1 MEKEIRDM
9 NVKEL
14 KALAKERGIKR
25 YYWLRKAQLI
35 ESLETETPPTE
46 APETEIMEAPENEI
60 MEAPENEI
68 MEAPENEIMEA
79 PENEIMEAPETE
91 IMEAPETE
99 IMEAPETE
107 IMEAPETEIMEAPE
121 TEIMEAPETEIM
133 EAPETEIMEA
143 PETEI
148 MEAPETE
155 IMDEPVPEIMDEPV
169 PEIKKPVLSPDKM
182 ENISRVSSLVGLAK
196 KQADLVQ
203 KAINK
208 FADWLINYIPEPIR
222 RTVNT
227 RVEKLKKEIKEI
239 LENKKKLSRQ
249 EVNTTG
255 ESSTAQEVFT
265 NKTEIKL
272 VENGGRVK
280 VYKTTGNLNFDLTDK
295 IMEKITPIIETRTK
309 VIHAFSCVIYRGQGE
324 IIEYSKTFKAPPG
337 TFSSLDDIKEYIR
350 QCEQKRLDLE
360 DAETW
365 SKAYLPA
372 TATYNSKG
380 VYEGRVRFTS
390 VSTKIILSN
399 EPLLG
404 CGPLPKWLADKKCV
418 YAIDKIDDN
427 LCFWRCLVIHQ
438 RIMKGEKRP
447 EEKTNRD
454 ALKLARDFYKRPN
467 LKRENVCPTRLVDF
481 ENIAKQFKVNI
492 RLFEPKR
499 NDDKTAWRL
508 VFGKNQFKKNLPCV
522 DIGLFVYEDHD
533 EKQAEKDNR
542 YLRQGH
548 CFFIKDIELL
558 TKTWECV
565 GCRQRFNRHDNYNR
579 HVTGGTCGGGKT
591 KLICPGE
598 KFERIM
604 NSTEKV
610 FYGGNKKFSYA
621 ACQWIEKQSELI
633 GRHIHHALCG
643 HGGEYYVYLYA
654 GKEKDSRAREIPVD
668 GYEPKSNTIF
678 QYHGCKW
685 HGCPC
690 QKRKERNSLEEELI
704 AEERSADQRYAKTIE
719 LEKKMKEQG
728 FKIVSVWEC
737 EKPELKKKRFCKKF
751 RPYPYFIVYDF
762 EAICQKINEKQTDEL
777 TITAKHIPVSV
788 AINDNLTK
796 KPSFIVEEDPKE
808 LIKKFVVEL
817 IKRAS
822 EIEETVCLS
831 NSVLG
836 VYKKFNEDDKGEQ
849 YGGYLINEARVKL
862 SKETAKSY
870 VNWVKQVPVFGFN
883 SGRYDINMIK
893 EYFVENLTSLSDVN
907 VAKKESSYMFLST
920 PNFKFLDIKNFLAP
934 GLSYDAWCRAYGC
947 ELQKLAFPYEWFDSF
962 EKLNHIGPVK
972 YEEFYS
978 SLKGGITI
986 SQEEYQNFCDEFHK
1000 RGCVTMKDWLKEY
1013 NLADVEPFIEAL
1025 EKTRE
1030 QYYPDEI
1037 DLLKDA
1043 VSIPGISMTYV
1054 LNKALKMKKKSDPDL
1069 FAPGDPCKCK
1079 CKNDCKK
1086 VGCEKCK
1093 EIRDNCKIC
1102 TKNEAYEMLT
1112 TGMIGGPSIVFCRH
1126 AEAGVSKIRSHI
1138 YSRSDSK
1145 AGAKLSEDAKT
1156 CRSVLG
1162 LDANSLYLFCSGQ
1175 EMPCGKEKVFKCN
1188 PDEQDEIIQNVL
1200 NDGLFGFFEV
1210 DIEVPEQK
1218 RKRFSEFCPLFVI
1231 SEVSEDQIPQHMKDY
1246 KINTGRKMIKNNKK
1260 LLGVMKAEKIL
1271 LYSPLLKWYLNHGLQ
1286 VTKIHRYISYTS
1298 GRPFKWFPEEVSSAR
1313 RAADLDKNKKQLGDT
1328 AKLKG
1333 NSFYGKMIENLEK
1346 HISTKFTTDEKLID
1360 KIFRSPF
1367 FEDLEEINAGVF
1379 EVRQRKRQVTITRP
1393 YQCGIAV
1400 YQLAKLRMLEFY
1412 YDFLDKFCDRRDF
1425 ELIQMDTD
1433 SFYMALSANDFD
1445 DIIKP
1450 EMKEL
1455 YKEEKKN
1462 WLVTDEYSKRVP
1474 GLFKPEF
1481 QEKRMIALTSKCYYA
1496 DSGGDEGI
1504 KKFSCKGV
1512 SRRQNEMNW
1521 ERYRKALSGSL
1532 DKARN
1537 IGFRKRYNHIVT
1549 YEQSK
1554 LGLSAYYDKRIV
1566 HEDGIHT
1573 SCL

>member
-25 YYWLRKAQLI
+25 YYWLRKAQLL
-35 ESLETETPPTE
+35 ESLETETPPT
-46 APETEIMEAPENEI
+46 
-60 MEAPENEI
+60 
-68 MEAPENEIMEA
+68 EAPENEIMEA

-107 IMEAPETEIMEAPE
+107 IMEAPETEIMEAP
-121 TEIMEAPETEIM
+121 
-133 EAPETEIMEA
+133 
-143 PETEI
+143 
-148 MEAPETE
+148 
-155 IMDEPVPEIMDEPV
+155 V
-169 PEIKKPVLSPDKM
+169 PEIKKPVLLPTKM
-182 ENISRVSSLVGLAK
+182 ENISTVSSLVGLAK

-208 FADWLINYIPEPIR
+208 FADWLINYIPAPIR

-227 RVEKLKKEIKEI
+227 RVEKLKKQIKEI

-309 VIHAFSCVIYRGQGE
+309 VINAFSCVIYRGQGE

-337 TFSSLDDIKEYIR
+337 TFSSLADIKEYIR

-372 TATYNSKG
+372 TATYASKG

-427 LCFWRCLVIHQ
+427 LCLWRCLVIHQ
-438 RIMKGEKRP
+438 RIMKGKKRP
-447 EEKTNRD
+447 EEDTNRE
-454 ALKLARDFYKRPN
+454 ALKLARDFYRIPN
-467 LKRENVCPTRLVDF
+467 LKREDVKPTRLVDF

-499 NDDKTAWRL
+499 NEDKTEWRL

-533 EKQAEKDNR
+533 EDEDEKDNR
-542 YLRQGH
+542 YSRQGH

-621 ACQWIEKQSELI
+621 ACQWIEKQSELT

-654 GKEKDSRAREIPVD
+654 GKEKNSHAREIPVD

-690 QKRKERNSLEEELI
+690 QKRKERNSLEEE
-704 AEERSADQRYAKTIE
+704 RSAEQRYAKTIE

-777 TITAKHIPVSV
+777 EITAKHIPVSV

-796 KPSFIVEEDPKE
+796 KPSFIVEEDPKK

-817 IKRAS
+817 LKRARQ
-822 EIEETVCLS
+822 IEETVWLS
-831 NSVLG
+831 NPVLG
-836 VYKKFNEDDKGEQ
+836 VYKKFNEDDQGEQ

-907 VAKKESSYMFLST
+907 VAKKENSYMFLST
-920 PNFKFLDIKNFLAP
+920 PNFKFLDIKSYLAP

-947 ELQKLAFPYEWFDSF
+947 ELQKLSFPYEWFDSF
-962 EKLNHIGPVK
+962 KKLNHIGPVK

-1054 LNKALKMKKKSDPDL
+1054 LNKALKRKKYSEPDL
-1069 FAPGDPCKCK
+1069 FAPGEPCKCE
-1079 CKNDCKK
+1079 CSSDDCQKK
-1086 VGCEKCK
+1086 GCEKCK
-1093 EIRDNCKIC
+1093 EIRDNCEIC

-1112 TGMIGGPSIVFCRH
+1112 KGMIGGPSIVFCRH

-1138 YSRSDSK
+1138 YRE
-1145 AGAKLSEDAKT
+1145 EDAKT
-1156 CRSVLG
+1156 CRSVQG

-1175 EMPCGKEKVFKCN
+1175 EMPCGKEKVFHCDPAEKN
-1188 PDEQDEIIQNVL
+1188 EIIKNVL
-1200 NDGLFGFFEV
+1200 NDKLFGFFEV

-1231 SEVSEDQIPQHMKDY
+1231 SEVPEDQIPQHMKDY

-1260 LLGVMKAEKIL
+1260 LLGVMKTEKIL
-1271 LYSPLLKWYLNHGLQ
+1271 IYSPLLKWYLNHGLQ

-1313 RAADLDKNKKQLGDT
+1313 READNDKNKKQLGDT

-1360 KIFRSPF
+1360 EIFRSPF
-1367 FEDLEEINAGVF
+1367 FEDLEEINEGVF
-1379 EVRQRKRQVTITRP
+1379 EVRQRKRKVTITRP

-1445 DIIKP
+1445 EIIKP

-1474 GLFKPEF
+1474 GLFKAEF
-1481 QEKRMIALTSKCYYA
+1481 QGKRMIALTSKCYFA
-1496 DSGGDEGI
+1496 DSGKDEGV

-1512 SRRQNEMNW
+1512 SRRQNKMNW
-1521 ERYRKALSGSL
+1521 ERYKNALFGSL

-1537 IGFRKRYNHIVT
+1537 IGFRKRDNHIVT

>member
-46 APETEIMEAPENEI
+46 APETEIMD
-60 MEAPENEI
+60 
-68 MEAPENEIMEA
+68 
-79 PENEIMEAPETE
+79 APETE
-91 IMEAPETE
+91 IMDAPETE
-99 IMEAPETE
+99 IMD
-107 IMEAPETEIMEAPE
+107 
-121 TEIMEAPETEIM
+121 
-133 EAPETEIMEA
+133 A

-155 IMDEPVPEIMDEPV
+155 IMDEPVPEI
-169 PEIKKPVLSPDKM
+169 KKTVLSPTKM

-196 KQADLVQ
+196 KQADLVK

-208 FADWLINYIPEPIR
+208 FVDWLINYIPEPIR

-239 LENKKKLSRQ
+239 LENKKKLSQQ

-255 ESSTAQEVFT
+255 ESSTTQEVFT

-418 YAIDKIDDN
+418 YAIDKIADN

-467 LKRENVCPTRLVDF
+467 LKRENVWPTRLVDF
-481 ENIAKQFKVNI
+481 ENITKQFKVNI
-492 RLFEPKR
+492 RLFEPRR
-499 NDDKTAWRL
+499 NEDETAWRL

-542 YLRQGH
+542 YSRQGH

-558 TKTWECV
+558 TRTWECV
-565 GCRQRFNRHDNYNR
+565 GCGQRFNRHDNYNR

-598 KFERIM
+598 KFEQIM

-668 GYEPKSNTIF
+668 GYEPESNTIF

-685 HGCPC
+685 HQCPC
-690 QKRKERNSLEEELI
+690 RKERNSLEEELI
-704 AEERSADQRYAKTIE
+704 AEQRYAKTIE

-808 LIKKFVVEL
+808 LNKKFVVEL
-817 IKRAS
+817 LKRAS
-822 EIEETVCLS
+822 EIEETVWLS
-831 NSVLG
+831 NPVLG

-893 EYFVENLTSLSDVN
+893 EYFVKNLTSLSDVN
-907 VAKKESSYMFLST
+907 VAKKENSYMFLST

-986 SQEEYQNFCDEFHK
+986 SQEGYQNFCDEFHK

-1093 EIRDNCKIC
+1093 EIRNNCKISQ
-1102 TKNEAYEMLT
+1102 KMRR
-1112 TGMIGGPSIVFCRH
+1112 M
-1126 AEAGVSKIRSHI
+1126 
-1138 YSRSDSK
+1138 
-1145 AGAKLSEDAKT
+1145 
-1156 CRSVLG
+1156 
-1162 LDANSLYLFCSGQ
+1162 
-1175 EMPCGKEKVFKCN
+1175 KC
-1188 PDEQDEIIQNVL
+1188 
-1200 NDGLFGFFEV
+1200 
-1210 DIEVPEQK
+1210 
-1218 RKRFSEFCPLFVI
+1218 
-1231 SEVSEDQIPQHMKDY
+1231 
-1246 KINTGRKMIKNNKK
+1246 
-1260 LLGVMKAEKIL
+1260 
-1271 LYSPLLKWYLNHGLQ
+1271 
-1286 VTKIHRYISYTS
+1286 
-1298 GRPFKWFPEEVSSAR
+1298 
-1313 RAADLDKNKKQLGDT
+1313 
-1328 AKLKG
+1328 
-1333 NSFYGKMIENLEK
+1333 
-1346 HISTKFTTDEKLID
+1346 
-1360 KIFRSPF
+1360 
-1367 FEDLEEINAGVF
+1367 
-1379 EVRQRKRQVTITRP
+1379 
-1393 YQCGIAV
+1393 
-1400 YQLAKLRMLEFY
+1400 
-1412 YDFLDKFCDRRDF
+1412 
-1425 ELIQMDTD
+1425 
-1433 SFYMALSANDFD
+1433 
-1445 DIIKP
+1445 
-1450 EMKEL
+1450 
-1455 YKEEKKN
+1455 
-1462 WLVTDEYSKRVP
+1462 
-1474 GLFKPEF
+1474 
-1481 QEKRMIALTSKCYYA
+1481 
-1496 DSGGDEGI
+1496 
-1504 KKFSCKGV
+1504 
-1512 SRRQNEMNW
+1512 
-1521 ERYRKALSGSL
+1521 
-1532 DKARN
+1532 
-1537 IGFRKRYNHIVT
+1537 
-1549 YEQSK
+1549 
-1554 LGLSAYYDKRIV
+1554 
-1566 HEDGIHT
+1566 
-1573 SCL
+1573 

>member
-46 APETEIMEAPENEI
+46 APENEI

-79 PENEIMEAPETE
+79 PENEIMEASETE

-107 IMEAPETEIMEAPE
+107 IMDET
-121 TEIMEAPETEIM
+121 
-133 EAPETEIMEA
+133 ETEIMEA

-155 IMDEPVPEIMDEPV
+155 IMDEPETEIMDEPVPEIMDEPV
-169 PEIKKPVLSPDKM
+169 PEIKKAVLSPTKM

-404 CGPLPKWLADKKCV
+404 CGPLPKWLVDKKCV

-467 LKRENVCPTRLVDF
+467 LKRGDVKPTRLVDF

-499 NDDKTAWRL
+499 NEDKTAWRL

-668 GYEPKSNTIF
+668 GYEPESNTIF

-704 AEERSADQRYAKTIE
+704 AEELIAEQRYAKTIE

-777 TITAKHIPVSV
+777 EITAKHISVSV
-788 AINDNLTK
+788 AINDNLMK
-796 KPSFIVEEDPKE
+796 KPSFIVEEDPKK
-808 LIKKFVVEL
+808 LNKKFVVEL
-817 IKRAS
+817 LKRAS
-822 EIEETVCLS
+822 EIEETVWLS
-831 NSVLG
+831 NPVLG

-849 YGGYLINEARVKL
+849 YGGYLINEAGVKL

-893 EYFVENLTSLSDVN
+893 EYFVKNLTSLSDVN
-907 VAKKESSYMFLST
+907 VAKKENSYMFLST

-1138 YSRSDSK
+1138 YRE
-1145 AGAKLSEDAKT
+1145 EDAKT

-1188 PDEQDEIIQNVL
+1188 TEAKPEQRPKGRSKALSSAEQDEIIQNVL
-1200 NDGLFGFFEV
+1200 NDKLFGFFEV

-1231 SEVSEDQIPQHMKDY
+1231 SEVPEDQIPQYMKDY

-1313 RAADLDKNKKQLGDT
+1313 RDADNDKNKKQLGDT

-1400 YQLAKLRMLEFY
+1400 YQLSKLRMLEFY

-1445 DIIKP
+1445 EIIKP

-1462 WLVTDEYSKRVP
+1462 WLVTNEYSKRVP
-1474 GLFKPEF
+1474 GLFKAEF
-1481 QEKRMIALTSKCYYA
+1481 QGKRMIALTSKCYFA
-1496 DSGGDEGI
+1496 DSGGEGI

-1512 SRRQNEMNW
+1512 SRRQNKMNW
-1521 ERYRKALSGSL
+1521 ERYKNALFGSL

-1537 IGFRKRYNHIVT
+1537 IRFRKRDNHIVT

>member
-1 MEKEIRDM
+1 MEKEIRNM

-14 KALAKERGIKR
+14 KVLAKERGIKR

-46 APETEIMEAPENEI
+46 APETEIMEAPETEIMEAPETEI

-68 MEAPENEIMEA
+68 MEAPEN
-79 PENEIMEAPETE
+79 
-91 IMEAPETE
+91 
-99 IMEAPETE
+99 
-107 IMEAPETEIMEAPE
+107 
-121 TEIMEAPETEIM
+121 
-133 EAPETEIMEA
+133 EIMEA

-169 PEIKKPVLSPDKM
+169 PEIKKAVLSPTKM

-222 RTVNT
+222 RTVNM
-227 RVEKLKKEIKEI
+227 RVEKLKKQIKEI

-309 VIHAFSCVIYRGQGE
+309 VIQAFSCVIYRGQGE

-447 EEKTNRD
+447 EKKTNRD

-467 LKRENVCPTRLVDF
+467 LKRENVKPTRLVDF

-492 RLFEPKR
+492 RLFEPR
-499 NDDKTAWRL
+499 ENEDKTAWRL

-542 YLRQGH
+542 YSRQGH

-643 HGGEYYVYLYA
+643 HGGEYYVHLYA
-654 GKEKDSRAREIPVD
+654 GKEKNSHAREIPVD
-668 GYEPKSNTIF
+668 GYEPESNTIF

-690 QKRKERNSLEEELI
+690 RKEGNSLEEERI
-704 AEERSADQRYAKTIE
+704 AEERSAEQRYAKTIE

-777 TITAKHIPVSV
+777 EKTAKHIPVSV

-808 LIKKFVVEL
+808 LNKKFVVEL
-817 IKRAS
+817 LKRAR
-822 EIEETVCLS
+822 EIKEKVGS
-831 NSVLG
+831 ANYVLG
-836 VYKKFNEDDKGEQ
+836 VRRKMNEDDKGDQ
-849 YGGYLINEARVKL
+849 YGGYLINEERVKL
-862 SKETAKSY
+862 AKETAKSY

-907 VAKKESSYMFLST
+907 VAKKENSYMFLST

-978 SLKGGITI
+978 SLKGSITI

-1013 NLADVEPFIEAL
+1013 NLADVEPFLEAL

-1054 LNKALKMKKKSDPDL
+1054 LNKALKIKKKSDPDL

-1079 CKNDCKK
+1079 CKNDCQKK
-1086 VGCEKCK
+1086 GCEKCK
-1093 EIRDNCKIC
+1093 EIRDNCEIC

-1138 YSRSDSK
+1138 YSE
-1145 AGAKLSEDAKT
+1145 ADAKT

-1188 PDEQDEIIQNVL
+1188 PAEQDEIIQNVL
-1200 NDGLFGFFEV
+1200 NDKLFGFFEV

-1231 SEVSEDQIPQHMKDY
+1231 SEVPEDQIPQHMKDY

-1313 RAADLDKNKKQLGDT
+1313 RDADNDKNKKQLGDT

-1379 EVRQRKRQVTITRP
+1379 EVRQRKKQVTITRP

-1474 GLFKPEF
+1474 GLFKAEF
-1481 QEKRMIALTSKCYYA
+1481 QGKRMIALTSKCYFA
-1496 DSGGDEGI
+1496 DSGGEGV

-1512 SRRQNEMNW
+1512 SRRQNKMNW
-1521 ERYRKALSGSL
+1521 ERYKNALFGSL

-1537 IGFRKRYNHIVT
+1537 IGFRKRDNHIVT

>member
-1 MEKEIRDM
+1 
-9 NVKEL
+9 
-14 KALAKERGIKR
+14 
-25 YYWLRKAQLI
+25 
-35 ESLETETPPTE
+35 
-46 APETEIMEAPENEI
+46 
-60 MEAPENEI
+60 
-68 MEAPENEIMEA
+68 
-79 PENEIMEAPETE
+79 
-91 IMEAPETE
+91 
-99 IMEAPETE
+99 
-107 IMEAPETEIMEAPE
+107 
-121 TEIMEAPETEIM
+121 
-133 EAPETEIMEA
+133 
-143 PETEI
+143 
-148 MEAPETE
+148 
-155 IMDEPVPEIMDEPV
+155 
-169 PEIKKPVLSPDKM
+169 M
-182 ENISRVSSLVGLAK
+182 ENIISYFKKQVDSAK
-196 KQADLVQ
+196 KAISKYAGQVINLV
-203 KAINK
+203 
-208 FADWLINYIPEPIR
+208 PEPIR

-227 RVEKLKKEIKEI
+227 FTGNLMTKINGI
-239 LENKKKLSRQ
+239 FENKKKLPPNAVEESSPQQ
-249 EVNTTG
+249 ELVTNKTEIKSTPNETG

-324 IIEYSKTFKAPPG
+324 IIEYSKTFKAPSG
-337 TFSSLDDIKEYIR
+337 TFSSLAEIKEYIR

-372 TATYNSKG
+372 TATYASKG

-404 CGPLPKWLADKKCV
+404 CGPLPKWLADKKCI
-418 YAIDKIDDN
+418 YAIDKINDN
-427 LCFWRCLVIHQ
+427 LCFWRCLAIHQ
-438 RIMKGEKRP
+438 RIMKGKKRP
-447 EEKTNRD
+447 EEDTNRE
-454 ALKLARDFYKRPN
+454 ALKLARDFYRKPN
-467 LKRENVCPTRLVDF
+467 LKREDVKPTRLVDF

-492 RLFEPKR
+492 RLFELAKGS
-499 NDDKTAWRL
+499 KTVWKL

-522 DIGLFVYEDHD
+522 DIGLFVYGDYDEDED
-533 EKQAEKDNR
+533 EEDKRDS
-542 YLRQGH
+542 RQGH

-558 TKTWECV
+558 AKLWECG
-565 GCRQRFNRHDNYNR
+565 GCGQRFNDHRNYNR

-591 KLICPGE
+591 KLICPGT
-598 KFERIM
+598 KFRRIM
-604 NSTEKV
+604 NSSEKV
-610 FYGGNKKFSYA
+610 FYGENTNFSYA

-633 GRHIHHALCG
+633 GKHIHHALCG
-643 HGGEYYVYLYA
+643 HGGEFSVKIG
-654 GKEKDSRAREIPVD
+654 GKKIFVD
-668 GYEPKSNTIF
+668 GYEPKTRTIF

-690 QKRKERNSLEEELI
+690 QKSGSSEQSSKERNSLDEKKY
-704 AEERSADQRYAKTIE
+704 SKTIE
-719 LEKKMKEQG
+719 LQEKMKEQG
-728 FKIVSVWEC
+728 FKLFSVWEC
-737 EKPELKKKRFCKKF
+737 EKPELKKMELEKEF

-762 EAICQKINEKQTDEL
+762 EALHKKMDESQTEEL
-777 TITAKHIPVSV
+777 VITSRHVPVSV
-788 AINDNLTK
+788 AINDNLTNE
-796 KPSFIVEEDPKE
+796 PVFIVDQDPGNLINSFMEELKKRQIKIAQMVECLYPQPESDDGKEKKEDP
-808 LIKKFVVEL
+808 IW
-817 IKRAS
+817 R
-822 EIEETVCLS
+822 
-831 NSVLG
+831 
-836 VYKKFNEDDKGEQ
+836 
-849 YGGYLINEARVKL
+849 
-862 SKETAKSY
+862 
-870 VNWVKQVPVFGFN
+870 NWVNQVPVFGFN

-893 EYFVENLTSLSDVN
+893 EYFVKNLAIISDVN
-907 VAKKESSYMFLST
+907 VAKKENSYMFLST
-920 PNFKFLDIKNFLAP
+920 SNFKFLDIKNYLAP

-962 EKLNHIGPVK
+962 EKLNHKGPVK

-986 SQEEYQNFCDEFHK
+986 SQEEYQNFCDEFSK

-1013 NLADVEPFIEAL
+1013 NLADVTPFIEAL

-1043 VSIPGISMTYV
+1043 VSIPGISMMYV
-1054 LNKALKMKKKSDPDL
+1054 LNEALKRKKYSEPDL
-1069 FAPGDPCKCK
+1069 FAPGEPCKCE
-1079 CKNDCKK
+1079 CSSDDCGKTE
-1086 VGCEKCK
+1086 GCEKCK

-1102 TKNEAYEMLT
+1102 TKNEAYEMLK
-1112 TGMIGGPSIVFCRH
+1112 TGMIGGPSIVFCRY

-1138 YSRSDSK
+1138 YSEK
-1145 AGAKLSEDAKT
+1145 AKT
-1156 CRSVLG
+1156 CRSVHG
-1162 LDANSLYLFCSGQ
+1162 LDSNSLYLFCSGQ

-1188 PDEQDEIIQNVL
+1188 PGEKNEIIQNVL
-1200 NDGLFGFFEV
+1200 NDKLFGFFEV

-1231 SEVSEDQIPQHMKDY
+1231 SEVPEDQIPQHMKDY

-1260 LLGVMKAEKIL
+1260 LLGVMKTEKIL

-1313 RAADLDKNKKQLGDT
+1313 RAADQDKNKRQLGDT

-1346 HISTKFTTDEKLID
+1346 HMNTKFTTNEKLID
-1360 KIFRSPF
+1360 NIFRSPF
-1367 FEDLEEINAGVF
+1367 FEDLEEINEGVF
-1379 EVRQRKRQVTITRP
+1379 EVRQRKKQVTITRP

-1445 DIIKP
+1445 EIIKP

-1474 GLFKPEF
+1474 GLFKAEF
-1481 QEKRMIALTSKCYYA
+1481 QGKRMIALTSKCYFA
-1496 DSGGDEGI
+1496 DNGKDEGV

-1512 SRRQNEMNW
+1512 SRRQNKMNW
-1521 ERYRKALSGSL
+1521 ERYKNALFGSL

-1537 IGFRKRYNHIVT
+1537 IGFRKRDNHIVT

>member
-1 MEKEIRDM
+1 
-9 NVKEL
+9 
-14 KALAKERGIKR
+14 
-25 YYWLRKAQLI
+25 
-35 ESLETETPPTE
+35 
-46 APETEIMEAPENEI
+46 
-60 MEAPENEI
+60 
-68 MEAPENEIMEA
+68 
-79 PENEIMEAPETE
+79 
-91 IMEAPETE
+91 
-99 IMEAPETE
+99 
-107 IMEAPETEIMEAPE
+107 
-121 TEIMEAPETEIM
+121 
-133 EAPETEIMEA
+133 
-143 PETEI
+143 
-148 MEAPETE
+148 
-155 IMDEPVPEIMDEPV
+155 
-169 PEIKKPVLSPDKM
+169 M
-182 ENISRVSSLVGLAK
+182 ENIISSLARFTK
-196 KQADLVQ
+196 KQVDSVK
-203 KAINK
+203 KAITQY
-208 FADWLINYIPEPIR
+208 AGQVINLVPEPIR

-227 RVEKLKKEIKEI
+227 FTGNLMTKINGI
-239 LENKKKLSRQ
+239 FENKKKLPSNAVEESSPQQ
-249 EVNTTG
+249 EVVTNKTEIKSTPNETG
-255 ESSTAQEVFT
+255 ESSTTQEVFT

-272 VENGGRVK
+272 DENGGRVK

-324 IIEYSKTFKAPPG
+324 IIEYSKTFKSPPG
-337 TFSSLDDIKEYIR
+337 TFSSLADIKEYIR

-372 TATYNSKG
+372 TATYASKG

-427 LCFWRCLVIHQ
+427 LCFWRCLAIHQ
-438 RIMKGEKRP
+438 RIMKGVERP
-447 EEKTNRD
+447 EKKKQIETLLSWQEIFTKDRILRRGD
-454 ALKLARDFYKRPN
+454 VK
-467 LKRENVCPTRLVDF
+467 PTRLVDF

-499 NDDKTAWRL
+499 NEDKTAWRL

-542 YLRQGH
+542 YSRQGH

-579 HVTGGTCGGGKT
+579 HVTGGTCGGRKT

-690 QKRKERNSLEEELI
+690 QKRKERNSLEEALS
-704 AEERSADQRYAKTIE
+704 AEQRYAKTIE

-728 FKIVSVWEC
+728 FKIISVWEC

-777 TITAKHIPVSV
+777 EITAKHIPVSV

-808 LIKKFVVEL
+808 LNKKFVVEL
-817 IKRAS
+817 LKRARQ
-822 EIEETVCLS
+822 IEETVWLS
-831 NSVLG
+831 NPVLG
-836 VYKKFNEDDKGEQ
+836 VRRKMNEDDQGDQ

-907 VAKKESSYMFLST
+907 VAKKENSYMFLST

-962 EKLNHIGPVK
+962 EKLNQIGPVK

-1054 LNKALKMKKKSDPDL
+1054 LNKALKIKKKSDPDI

-1079 CKNDCKK
+1079 CSSDDCRKTE
-1086 VGCEKCK
+1086 GCEKCK
-1093 EIRDNCKIC
+1093 EIRDNCEIC

-1138 YSRSDSK
+1138 YSDSG
-1145 AGAKLSEDAKT
+1145 AGANQADAKI
-1156 CRSVLG
+1156 CRSVQG

-1188 PDEQDEIIQNVL
+1188 PEEKNEIIQNVL
-1200 NDGLFGFFEV
+1200 NDKLFGFFEV

-1231 SEVSEDQIPQHMKDY
+1231 SEVPEEQIPQHMKDY

-1260 LLGVMKAEKIL
+1260 LLGVMKTEKIL

-1286 VTKIHRYISYTS
+1286 VTKIHRYISYIS

-1313 RAADLDKNKKQLGDT
+1313 READNDKNKKQLGDT

-1360 KIFRSPF
+1360 NIFRSPF
-1367 FEDLEEINAGVF
+1367 FEDLEEINEGVF
-1379 EVRQRKRQVTITRP
+1379 EVRQRKKQVTITRP

-1445 DIIKP
+1445 EIIKP

-1462 WLVTDEYSKRVP
+1462 SK
-1474 GLFKPEF
+1474 
-1481 QEKRMIALTSKCYYA
+1481 EK
-1496 DSGGDEGI
+1496 E
-1504 KKFSCKGV
+1504 
-1512 SRRQNEMNW
+1512 
-1521 ERYRKALSGSL
+1521 
-1532 DKARN
+1532 
-1537 IGFRKRYNHIVT
+1537 
-1549 YEQSK
+1549 
-1554 LGLSAYYDKRIV
+1554 
-1566 HEDGIHT
+1566 
-1573 SCL
+1573 

>member
-35 ESLETETPPTE
+35 ESLETETPPTD
-46 APETEIMEAPENEI
+46 
-60 MEAPENEI
+60 
-68 MEAPENEIMEA
+68 
-79 PENEIMEAPETE
+79 
-91 IMEAPETE
+91 
-99 IMEAPETE
+99 
-107 IMEAPETEIMEAPE
+107 
-121 TEIMEAPETEIM
+121 
-133 EAPETEIMEA
+133 
-143 PETEI
+143 
-148 MEAPETE
+148 APETE
-155 IMDEPVPEIMDEPV
+155 IMDAPATEIMDEPV
-169 PEIKKPVLSPDKM
+169 PEIKKPVLSPNKM

-196 KQADLVQ
+196 KQADLVK

-239 LENKKKLSRQ
+239 LENKKKLSQQ

-255 ESSTAQEVFT
+255 ESSAPQEVIT

-337 TFSSLDDIKEYIR
+337 TFSSLADIKEHIH

-360 DAETW
+360 DVETW

-404 CGPLPKWLADKKCV
+404 CGPLPKWLEDKKCV
-418 YAIDKIDDN
+418 YAIDKINDN

-467 LKRENVCPTRLVDF
+467 LKRGDVKPTRLVDF

-492 RLFEPKR
+492 RLFEPRENK
-499 NDDKTAWRL
+499 DKTAWRL

-533 EKQAEKDNR
+533 KKQAEEDNR
-542 YLRQGH
+542 YSRQGH

-558 TKTWECV
+558 TKTWECG
-565 GCRQRFNRHDNYNR
+565 GCGQRFNRHDNYNR
-579 HVTGGTCGGGKT
+579 HVTGATCGGGKT
-591 KLICPGE
+591 KLICQGE

-643 HGGEYYVYLYA
+643 HGGEYYVTV
-654 GKEKDSRAREIPVD
+654 KDDEEDRKKEIPVD
-668 GYEPKSNTIF
+668 GYESESNTIF

-690 QKRKERNSLEEELI
+690 RKRKERNSLEEERRPLGRSKALS
-704 AEERSADQRYAKTIE
+704 AEQRYAKTIE

-796 KPSFIVEEDPKE
+796 KPSFIVEEDPKKLAERFVDE
-808 LIKKFVVEL
+808 LL
-817 IKRAS
+817 KRAS
-822 EIEETVCLS
+822 EIEEKVGS
-831 NSVLG
+831 ANPVLG
-836 VYKKFNEDDKGEQ
+836 VYKKFKKDDKGEQ
-849 YGGYLINEARVKL
+849 YGGYLINEERVRL
-862 SKETAKSY
+862 PKETAKSY

-893 EYFVENLTSLSDVN
+893 EYFVKNLAALSDVN
-907 VAKKESSYMFLST
+907 VAKKENSYMFLST
-920 PNFKFLDIKNFLAP
+920 PNFKFLDIKNYLAP

-947 ELQKLAFPYEWFDSF
+947 ELQKLAFP
-962 EKLNHIGPVK
+962 
-972 YEEFYS
+972 
-978 SLKGGITI
+978 
-986 SQEEYQNFCDEFHK
+986 
-1000 RGCVTMKDWLKEY
+1000 
-1013 NLADVEPFIEAL
+1013 
-1025 EKTRE
+1025 
-1030 QYYPDEI
+1030 
-1037 DLLKDA
+1037 
-1043 VSIPGISMTYV
+1043 
-1054 LNKALKMKKKSDPDL
+1054 
-1069 FAPGDPCKCK
+1069 
-1079 CKNDCKK
+1079 
-1086 VGCEKCK
+1086 
-1093 EIRDNCKIC
+1093 
-1102 TKNEAYEMLT
+1102 
-1112 TGMIGGPSIVFCRH
+1112 
-1126 AEAGVSKIRSHI
+1126 
-1138 YSRSDSK
+1138 
-1145 AGAKLSEDAKT
+1145 
-1156 CRSVLG
+1156 
-1162 LDANSLYLFCSGQ
+1162 
-1175 EMPCGKEKVFKCN
+1175 
-1188 PDEQDEIIQNVL
+1188 
-1200 NDGLFGFFEV
+1200 
-1210 DIEVPEQK
+1210 
-1218 RKRFSEFCPLFVI
+1218 
-1231 SEVSEDQIPQHMKDY
+1231 
-1246 KINTGRKMIKNNKK
+1246 
-1260 LLGVMKAEKIL
+1260 
-1271 LYSPLLKWYLNHGLQ
+1271 
-1286 VTKIHRYISYTS
+1286 
-1298 GRPFKWFPEEVSSAR
+1298 
-1313 RAADLDKNKKQLGDT
+1313 
-1328 AKLKG
+1328 
-1333 NSFYGKMIENLEK
+1333 
-1346 HISTKFTTDEKLID
+1346 
-1360 KIFRSPF
+1360 
-1367 FEDLEEINAGVF
+1367 
-1379 EVRQRKRQVTITRP
+1379 
-1393 YQCGIAV
+1393 
-1400 YQLAKLRMLEFY
+1400 
-1412 YDFLDKFCDRRDF
+1412 
-1425 ELIQMDTD
+1425 
-1433 SFYMALSANDFD
+1433 
-1445 DIIKP
+1445 
-1450 EMKEL
+1450 
-1455 YKEEKKN
+1455 
-1462 WLVTDEYSKRVP
+1462 
-1474 GLFKPEF
+1474 
-1481 QEKRMIALTSKCYYA
+1481 
-1496 DSGGDEGI
+1496 
-1504 KKFSCKGV
+1504 
-1512 SRRQNEMNW
+1512 
-1521 ERYRKALSGSL
+1521 
-1532 DKARN
+1532 
-1537 IGFRKRYNHIVT
+1537 
-1549 YEQSK
+1549 
-1554 LGLSAYYDKRIV
+1554 
-1566 HEDGIHT
+1566 
-1573 SCL
+1573 

>member
-1 MEKEIRDM
+1 M

-46 APETEIMEAPENEI
+46 APENEIMEAPENEI

-91 IMEAPETE
+91 IMEAP
-99 IMEAPETE
+99 
-107 IMEAPETEIMEAPE
+107 
-121 TEIMEAPETEIM
+121 
-133 EAPETEIMEA
+133 
-143 PETEI
+143 
-148 MEAPETE
+148 
-155 IMDEPVPEIMDEPV
+155 V
-169 PEIKKPVLSPDKM
+169 PEIKKPVLLPTKM
-182 ENISRVSSLVGLAK
+182 ENISTVSSLVGLAK

-208 FADWLINYIPEPIR
+208 FADWLINYIPAPIR

-227 RVEKLKKEIKEI
+227 RVEKLKKQIKEI

-280 VYKTTGNLNFDLTDK
+280 VYKTTGNLNLDLTDK

-309 VIHAFSCVIYRGQGE
+309 VIHAFSCVIYRGQAE
-324 IIEYSKTFKAPPG
+324 IIEYSKTFRAPPG
-337 TFSSLDDIKEYIR
+337 TFSSLADIKEYIR

-372 TATYNSKG
+372 TATFNSKG
-380 VYEGRVRFTS
+380 VYEGRVLFTS

-427 LCFWRCLVIHQ
+427 LCFWRCLAIHQ
-438 RIMKGEKRP
+438 RIVKGKKRP
-447 EEKTNRD
+447 EEDTNRD

-467 LKRENVCPTRLVDF
+467 LKRENVKPTRLVDF

-499 NDDKTAWRL
+499 NEDKTAWRL

-542 YLRQGH
+542 YSRQGH

-654 GKEKDSRAREIPVD
+654 GKEKNSHAREIPVD

-690 QKRKERNSLEEELI
+690 QKRKERNSLE
-704 AEERSADQRYAKTIE
+704 EERSADQRYAKTIE

-808 LIKKFVVEL
+808 LNKKFVVEL
-817 IKRAS
+817 LKRARQ
-822 EIEETVCLS
+822 IEETVWLS
-831 NSVLG
+831 NPVLG
-836 VYKKFNEDDKGEQ
+836 VRRKMNEDDQ
-849 YGGYLINEARVKL
+849 
-862 SKETAKSY
+862 
-870 VNWVKQVPVFGFN
+870 
-883 SGRYDINMIK
+883 
-893 EYFVENLTSLSDVN
+893 
-907 VAKKESSYMFLST
+907 
-920 PNFKFLDIKNFLAP
+920 
-934 GLSYDAWCRAYGC
+934 
-947 ELQKLAFPYEWFDSF
+947 
-962 EKLNHIGPVK
+962 
-972 YEEFYS
+972 
-978 SLKGGITI
+978 
-986 SQEEYQNFCDEFHK
+986 
-1000 RGCVTMKDWLKEY
+1000 
-1013 NLADVEPFIEAL
+1013 
-1025 EKTRE
+1025 
-1030 QYYPDEI
+1030 
-1037 DLLKDA
+1037 
-1043 VSIPGISMTYV
+1043 
-1054 LNKALKMKKKSDPDL
+1054 
-1069 FAPGDPCKCK
+1069 GDH
-1079 CKNDCKK
+1079 
-1086 VGCEKCK
+1086 
-1093 EIRDNCKIC
+1093 
-1102 TKNEAYEMLT
+1102 M
-1112 TGMIGGPSIVFCRH
+1112 
-1126 AEAGVSKIRSHI
+1126 
-1138 YSRSDSK
+1138 
-1145 AGAKLSEDAKT
+1145 GA
-1156 CRSVLG
+1156 
-1162 LDANSLYLFCSGQ
+1162 
-1175 EMPCGKEKVFKCN
+1175 
-1188 PDEQDEIIQNVL
+1188 I
-1200 NDGLFGFFEV
+1200 
-1210 DIEVPEQK
+1210 
-1218 RKRFSEFCPLFVI
+1218 
-1231 SEVSEDQIPQHMKDY
+1231 
-1246 KINTGRKMIKNNKK
+1246 
-1260 LLGVMKAEKIL
+1260 
-1271 LYSPLLKWYLNHGLQ
+1271 
-1286 VTKIHRYISYTS
+1286 
-1298 GRPFKWFPEEVSSAR
+1298 
-1313 RAADLDKNKKQLGDT
+1313 
-1328 AKLKG
+1328 
-1333 NSFYGKMIENLEK
+1333 
-1346 HISTKFTTDEKLID
+1346 
-1360 KIFRSPF
+1360 
-1367 FEDLEEINAGVF
+1367 
-1379 EVRQRKRQVTITRP
+1379 
-1393 YQCGIAV
+1393 
-1400 YQLAKLRMLEFY
+1400 
-1412 YDFLDKFCDRRDF
+1412 
-1425 ELIQMDTD
+1425 
-1433 SFYMALSANDFD
+1433 
-1445 DIIKP
+1445 
-1450 EMKEL
+1450 
-1455 YKEEKKN
+1455 
-1462 WLVTDEYSKRVP
+1462 
-1474 GLFKPEF
+1474 
-1481 QEKRMIALTSKCYYA
+1481 
-1496 DSGGDEGI
+1496 
-1504 KKFSCKGV
+1504 
-1512 SRRQNEMNW
+1512 
-1521 ERYRKALSGSL
+1521 
-1532 DKARN
+1532 
-1537 IGFRKRYNHIVT
+1537 
-1549 YEQSK
+1549 
-1554 LGLSAYYDKRIV
+1554 
-1566 HEDGIHT
+1566 
-1573 SCL
+1573 